1 MNLGAGLENLK
12 VWVSNIT
19 FKRSWNVWEKF
30 TILNNKSQSLLFLFA
45 LISIFLFQ
53 PAASVE
59 LLFGIFY
66 VSTIVVETLG
76 LVFNATLHFG
86 GETSATWTNLIMVL
100 TYLTLLTHGQEL
112 CQSHVRDERMEM
124 NLSGCVL
131 TGFNHAAWN

>member
-1 MNLGAGLENLK
+1 MFSWAWKLESL
-12 VWVSNIT
+12 SISLL
-19 FKRSWNVWEKF
+19 RSWNVWEKF
-30 TILNNKSQSLLFLFA
+30 TILNNTKSQSLLFLFA

-53 PAASVE
+53 PATSVE

-76 LVFNATLHFG
+76 FVFNATLHFG

-131 TGFNHAAWN
+131 TGFNHSAWNYIV